1 MSNIIQNYQLL
12 LNEIPSTLKNL
23 SYAIYPTDKTYNDV
37 RFIYNKLFNYFPH
50 AIFYPQCE
58 CQVSYLIKNLSI
70 NKLEFAIRCGGH
82 AYEPASLSIGYII
95 DVYKFSTILI
105 EKGYVTVGS
114 GVRLGTLITAL
125 GKQNY
130 IAATGEAASVGISG
144 LSLSGGKGY
153 LTRLYGMACD
163 NIVEVVLVNY
173 EGKIVKASLTKNPD
187 LFWAIKGAGIGNFGV
202 ITQFKI
208 KTYPDIMCKITKFS
222 WSTYNKLSAGLLIQ
236 RYQEIILKN
245 TVDSI
250 VDLNITYNNKN
261 MSMYIEIFQFGDSI
275 QSDSYINNQIAALKI
290 LLNQPPTVTEHTGY
304 YSQLTDYWVS
314 TNNGLSPPFSKL
326 KSIMVFTPINII
338 GISMI
343 LDSFEQMLTKG
354 LNIVYAVNFS
364 QLGGAVTSGNSAYF
378 PKDAL
383 FSITM
388 PIYWTDPV
396 LNTYCISWINKI
408 HQTFIPFTS
417 IFCFPNMIDYD
428 LSDYMNAYYGK
439 NRTKLIDIKTKY
451 DPSNIFKWYQS
462 IPLKK

>member
-163 NIVEVVLVNY
+163 NIVEVDLVNY

-208 KTYPDIMCKITKFS
+208 KTYPDIMCKITKLS

-275 QSDSYINNQIAALKI
+275 QSDSYINNQIAALKN
-290 LLNQPPTVTEHTGY
+290 LLNQTPTVTEHTGY

-326 KSIMVFTPINII
+326 KSTMVFTPINII

-396 LNTYCISWINKI
+396 LNTYCIGWINKI

-439 NRTKLIDIKTKY
+439 NRRKLIDIKTKY
-451 DPSNIFKWYQS
+451 DPNNIFKWYQS